1 MPKVVSIGM
10 PTPRLV
16 FSLSNNASGSCTS
29 WVSFIPELGSL
40 GSFWSMRNTR
50 RALAPIN
57 ALSRV
62 KSE

>member
-16 FSLSNNASGSCTS
+16 FSLSNSSSGN
-29 WVSFIPELGSL
+29 WVSRVSFMPDAGSF

-50 RALAPIN
+50 RALAPMK
-57 ALSRV
+57 ASSRV
-62 KSE
+62 NTE